1 MISVENAIGPSSD
14 PCDLG
19 VLTTGDFGVDDD
31 SNPGGGRI
39 PGGGAFTL
47 SSGESLLGV
56 GGFAFFD
63 GV

>member
-1 MISVENAIGPSSD
+1 MISVENATGSMLDS
-14 PCDLG
+14 CDLG
-19 VLTTGDFGVDDD
+19 VLTTGDCCIEDDA
-31 SNPGGGRI
+31 NPGGGRI

-47 SSGESLLGV
+47 SSGESSLSV

>member
-1 MISVENAIGPSSD
+1 MISLENATGSVFSS
-14 PCDLG
+14 CDLG
-19 VLTTGDFGVDDD
+19 VLITGDCGVGDGP
-31 SNPGGGRI
+31 NPGGGRI

-47 SSGESLLGV
+47 SSGESLLNV